1 MYNEEFSFHGRR
13 DKVEELLA
21 DLATIQEIS
30 DIELRSVSSVNTGI
44 LGREPLKQLEVAD
57 VVIGIA
63 INLASSVLY
72 DLICKKIDERA
83 KKSGF
88 IRKYR
93 EINEQQRKN
102 NDCF

>member
-72 DLICKKIDERA
+72 NLICKKIDERA